1 MNSYLFYL
9 FNIFSFKPVLKD
21 VKDLQW
27 DFMGF
32 VAFCPRTGL
41 VRGVFITDPWVDQ
54 VLSEQLLL
62 TSFSTLQPSLGA
74 HCSSPPSIFTSLGPG
89 DYQQEFGHNP

>member
-9 FNIFSFKPVLKD
+9 FSIFSFMPVLKD

-32 VAFCPRTGL
+32 VACCPRTGL
-41 VRGVFITDPWVDQ
+41 VRSVFITDPWVDQ
-54 VLSEQLLL
+54 GLSEQLLL
-62 TSFSTLQPSLGA
+62 TSFSTLQP
-74 HCSSPPSIFTSLGPG
+74 
-89 DYQQEFGHNP
+89 